1 MSTPRFHPRLSLCL
15 LFPALLGVVCSPI
28 PHAAAGQGQ
37 ATTSIIID
45 PPQTTLHVGQ
55 TQSFMALVGGA
66 VNLGIQWAVQ
76 EADGG
81 SITKEGVYTAPKD
94 IGIYHVIAI
103 ATSDGAALA
112 QAVAKV
118 TVVTHYDTPP
128 N

>member
-1 MSTPRFHPRLSLCL
+1 MSTARFHPARLSLYL
-15 LFPALLGVVCSPI
+15 LFAALLIS
-28 PHAAAGQGQ
+28 ASAGQEQ
-37 ATTSIIID
+37 ATISIIID
-45 PPQTTLHVGQ
+45 PPQATLHVGQ

-66 VNLGIQWAVQ
+66 VNLGIEWAVQ

-103 ATSDGAALA
+103 ATSEGDALA
-112 QAVAKV
+112 KAVAKI

-128 N
+128 H

>member
-1 MSTPRFHPRLSLCL
+1 
-15 LFPALLGVVCSPI
+15 
-28 PHAAAGQGQ
+28 
-37 ATTSIIID
+37 
-45 PPQTTLHVGQ
+45 
-55 TQSFMALVGGA
+55 MALVGGA

-81 SITKEGVYTAPKD
+81 SITREGVYTAPKE

-103 ATSDGAALA
+103 ATCDGAALA